1 MREIYSNQIMFKKS
15 INLLFACLIITGI
28 AFTSACE
35 SGNGSS
41 GSDSD
46 TTFLESGVKFIYLER
61 GDGLEV
67 DSLMHVTTHINLMV
81 GEDTVWST
89 VGPGQQK
96 FAFDAQ
102 KTSLIPGFDEAVMY
116 AKKGDRMLIVVPPEL
131 GYGDE
136 PNGAIPANSTL
147 TFDIDFLDVEKPK
160 IFLSEVLFPVYQ
172 TSGVDGL
179 IKHYQSLDLD
189 STTYEMGQ
197 QEWYVLS
204 DKIFRA
210 GDFEQAAAFWE
221 FRLKEIDDLGGYY
234 MMAQAHQ
241 NLGDIDKAISCVE
254 TGMEVAQDTVGMQFV
269 KSYLE
274 ELITLK

>member
-1 MREIYSNQIMFKKS
+1 MLKKTLNLCF
-15 INLLFACLIITGI
+15 ILLFTSLA
-28 AFTSACE
+28 AFTSSC
-35 SGNGSS
+35 SGDSAS
-41 GSDSD
+41 GSTSD

-102 KTSLIPGFDEAVMY
+102 KSSLIAGFDEAVMY
-116 AKKGDRMLIVVPPEL
+116 AKKGDRMLIIIPPEL
-131 GYGDE
+131 GYGAQ

-147 TFDIDFLDVEKPK
+147 TFDIDFLDVEMPK

-172 TSGVDGL
+172 TGGVDGL
-179 IKHYQSLDLD
+179 INHYQSLDLD
-189 STTYEMGQ
+189 SATYEMGQ
-197 QEWYVLS
+197 EEWYVLN

-210 GDFEQAAAFWE
+210 GDYEEVTAFWE
-221 FRLKEIDDLGGYY
+221 FRLKEIDDLRGYY

-241 NLGDIDKAISCVE
+241 NLGNIDKAISCVE
-254 TGMEVAQDTVGMQFV
+254 TGMEVAQDTSGMQFV

-274 ELITLK
+274 QLITLK